1 MAGTEPP
8 RYSKVAIALH
18 WTIAVLIISLLIA
31 GLLMTQEWM
40 PQRFKIYQLHKS
52 FGIAV
57 LVLSLFRLIWRL
69 THRPPTLPDGM
80 KGWEVF
86 AAKVTHVGFYA
97 LMIGVPLLGWAM
109 VSASLL
115 PIENKLF
122 YLIPLPDMP
131 GVSASEAVEARL
143 KLLHEIGAKLMI
155 LLLILHVGGALKH
168 HFIVKDGTLARMIP
182 ALRRE

>member
-1 MAGTEPP
+1 
-8 RYSKVAIALH
+8 
-18 WTIAVLIISLLIA
+18 
-31 GLLMTQEWM
+31 
-40 PQRFKIYQLHKS
+40 
-52 FGIAV
+52 
-57 LVLSLFRLIWRL
+57 
-69 THRPPTLPDGM
+69 M

-86 AAKVTHVGFYA
+86 AAKVTHIGFYA

-131 GVSASEAVEARL
+131 GVSASEALEARL

-168 HFIVKDGTLARMIP
+168 HFIAKDGTLARMIP
-182 ALRRE
+182 ALRQE